1 MEYTYDKNG
10 NSYPTKPTLRH
21 KMEGGDYIRKK
32 FIIIFFSILI
42 LLLIFLNF
50 YYKTTNL
57 NELIVQNYDI
67 QGVDSLKCNSSS
79 DDFES
84 FIDDKEKIN
93 EFFNFFSTV
102 KVKEYNN
109 ALSKDSKGFLLIK
122 FYQKKTLVFSIFI
135 FDENNIAIMN
145 LSNDSIKYYKVKNLK
160 LNFDFIKN
168 SYLQ

>member
-1 MEYTYDKNG
+1 MYLKG
-10 NSYPTKPTLRH
+10 
-21 KMEGGDYIRKK
+21 GGDNIRKK
-32 FIIIFFSILI
+32 ISYIFFIIVI
-42 LLLIFLNF
+42 LLPVFLNF
-50 YYKTTNL
+50 HYKTTNL
-57 NELIVQNYDI
+57 NKLMEQNFNIQDI
-67 QGVDSLKCNSSS
+67 DSLKCNSSS

-93 EFFNFFSTV
+93 KFLNFFSTI

-109 ALSKDSKGFLLIK
+109 ALSKDSNGFLLIK
-122 FYQKKTLVFSIFI
+122 FYQKKILVLSIFI

-145 LSNDSIKYYKVKNLK
+145 VSNDSIKYYKVKNLK